1 MLCAIEIGMLIAGI
15 TALSRGEV
23 KLGNNWII
31 RGMPAYLIGIILT
44 ATLPLIA
51 GIGFVSGFMM
61 GLTGNEKAL
70 PMLACVDLGGVAL
83 SAVACLI
90 VAAFAPNAEADDQVA
105 APAPTPSTPYVP
117 PFISTPMDPAN
128 PYATPSYFRDEHG
141 R

>member
-1 MLCAIEIGMLIAGI
+1 MLCAVEIGMLIAGI

-23 KLGNNWII
+23 KLGNNWVI
-31 RGMPAYLIGIILT
+31 RGMPAYLMGIILT

-61 GLTGNEKAL
+61 GLTGNEEAL

-90 VAAFAPNAEADDQVA
+90 IAALAPNTAEAEQV
-105 APAPTPSTPYVP
+105 APTPTSSAPYVP
-117 PFISTPMDPAN
+117 PFISRPMDPAN
-128 PYATPSYFRDEHG
+128 PYATPSYFQDEQ
-141 R
+141 RR